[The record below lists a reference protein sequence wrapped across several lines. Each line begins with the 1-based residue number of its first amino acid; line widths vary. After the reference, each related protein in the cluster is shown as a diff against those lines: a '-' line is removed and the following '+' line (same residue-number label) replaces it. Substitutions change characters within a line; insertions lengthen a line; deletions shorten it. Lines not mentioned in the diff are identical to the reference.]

1 MTSRLSGTSAD
12 VPIDQVIER
21 DVQELHQ
28 LGYAQELR
36 RVMSGFSNFA
46 ISFSIISVLTGAVI
60 LYGWGLKYG
69 GPGENGW
76 GWPIVSVFTLLI
88 AACMA
93 EIASAYPTAGGLY
106 YWASVMGNR
115 HWGWWTAWLN
125 LGGLV
130 TAVAGINWAAAAFFN
145 RIILQQM
152 FGITPDLGKQVIV
165 MAGITLA
172 QVVVNVF
179 GIRLVAFLN
188 DLSVW
193 VHVFGV
199 IAIAVLLLLLAKYR
213 NGIGF
218 PFQIEPGDP
227 AIAANPP
234 FWGVFGVFGAFLL
247 GMLQAQWTY
256 TGYDASAHTA
266 EETISARRASA
277 NGIFMSVAASA
288 VVGYILLLAITY
300 ALPPVAD
307 TLAAEAGGTPSVA
320 YTLIEN
326 LQGLGV
332 FLSFVIVVA
341 MILCGMSAIASTGR
355 MIFAFARDGGVP
367 FAGFFSHV
375 SKSQRTPDA
384 ALCTTGVLAVLITVY
399 AYVST
404 NGDPAAATS
413 AIGIITGM
421 SVAFLYWAYGIPILL
436 GISAQGWRSR
446 RTWSLGGKSKIFAVI
461 SIIWIVIISIL
472 FLWRPDNESAFRGAV
487 GFLLLLVLYYA
498 LWAARNF
505 KGPRAQR
512 LEELVAKELE
522 VGETHH
528 GGMAPGG
535 EATR

>member
-1 MTSRLSGTSAD
+1 MSSASPGADTTGQLDQIIEQD
-12 VPIDQVIER
+12 VR
-21 DVQELHQ
+21 DLHQ

-60 LYGWGLKYG
+60 LYGWGLRYG

-76 GWPIVSVFTLLI
+76 GWPLVSIFTLCI

-145 RIILQQM
+145 RIVVQEI
-152 FGITPDLGKQVIV
+152 FGIAPTLDTQVVV
-165 MAGITLA
+165 MAGITLV
-172 QVVVNVF
+172 QVIINVF

-193 VHVFGV
+193 VHVVGV
-199 IAIAVLLLLLAKYR
+199 VAIALLLFLFAEFR

-218 PFQIEPGDP
+218 PFRIEPGDP

-234 FWGVFGVFGAFLL
+234 FWGAFGVFGAFLL
-247 GMLQAQWTY
+247 GLLQAQWTY

-266 EETISARRASA
+266 EETMGARRGSA

-288 VVGYILLLAITY
+288 VVGYVLLLAITY
-300 ALPPVAD
+300 ALPPIAD
-307 TLAAEAGGTPSVA
+307 TIAADASGTPAVA

-326 LQGLGV
+326 LEGLGV

-367 FAGFFSHV
+367 FSNVFSHV
-375 SKSQRTPDA
+375 SKTQRTPDV
-384 ALCTTGVLAVLITVY
+384 ALGTAGLLAVLITVY
-399 AYVST
+399 AYISAR
-404 NGDPAAATS
+404 GDAAAASVTI
-413 AIGIITGM
+413 AIITGM
-421 SVAFLYWAYGIPILL
+421 STALLYWAYGLPILL
-436 GISAQGWRSR
+436 GLRSEEWRGR
-446 RTWSLGGKSKIFAVI
+446 RAWSLGGRSRVLAIV
-461 SIIWIVIISIL
+461 SIAWIAIISIL
-472 FLWRPDNESAFRGAV
+472 FLWRPDNEFAFRGTA
-487 GFLLLLVLYYA
+487 GFLILLVLYYA

-505 KGPRAQR
+505 KGPQAMRA
-512 LEELVAKELE
+512 EELAARERE

-528 GGMAPGG
+528 GAVAPGG
-535 EATR
+535 AVVD